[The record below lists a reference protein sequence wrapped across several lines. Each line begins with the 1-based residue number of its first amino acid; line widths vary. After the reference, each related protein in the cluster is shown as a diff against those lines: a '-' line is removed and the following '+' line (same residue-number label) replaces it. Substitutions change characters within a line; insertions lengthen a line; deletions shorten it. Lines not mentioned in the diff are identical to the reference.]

1 MSDDRP
7 DFVLQDA
14 VWGELETRY
23 FNGIPI
29 TLYRTEGDPSKIK
42 GWVKNPRV
50 DMVLNRWRN
59 ANHMS
64 VDAVPDDK
72 EMLGLMLNYDDGSFA
87 IQDLGED
94 VKRNGVREPIVVAWD
109 GTLIDGNR
117 RKFAVMWAISS
128 KGGASPEQHYRL
140 GRIPMFVLPDAAS
153 DSAKESIIIQE
164 NYAESLKREWPQ
176 VVTNGSIYRR
186 YQVLSNQFPSEQELD
201 IRRRVQR
208 EFPRF
213 GVTDIRDRINTW
225 NLIEEFKADYG
236 DDTNEDDLADK
247 INKSFQY
254 FRQANDTFRNKNVF
268 TEPEFKELLFSG
280 IQENLFPSFAS
291 VRRLEEIYR
300 NPQAKEIFLGGEGL
314 QGTAALRSNFDRA
327 TAEAGREEATRNLT
341 LEKRLESMID
351 SINKLTSMELAEIP
365 PSLRSGLESALQ
377 RIIAQATVSKEEST
391 EANAVE

>member
-7 DFVLQDA
+7 NFVLQDA

-42 GWVKNPRV
+42 GWVDNPRV

-64 VDAVPDDK
+64 VDAVPDDE

-87 IQDLGED
+87 VRDLGED
-94 VKRNGVREPIVVAWD
+94 VKRNGVREPIIVTRD

-140 GRIPMFVLPDAAS
+140 GRIPMFVLPEGAS
-153 DSAKESIIIQE
+153 ESDRQSIIIQE

-225 NLIEEFKADYG
+225 NLIEEFKVDYG
-236 DDTNEDDLADK
+236 DDSNEDDLADK
-247 INKSFQY
+247 INRSFQY

-268 TEPEFKELLFSG
+268 TEPEFKELLFCG

-300 NPQAKEIFLGGEGL
+300 NPQAKEVFLGGEGL
-314 QGTAALRSNFDRA
+314 QGSVLRSNFDRA

-341 LEKRLESMID
+341 LERRLESMID
-351 SINKLTSMELAEIP
+351 SLNKLTSMELAEIP
-365 PSLRSGLESALQ
+365 PSLRSGLENALQ
-377 RIIAQATVSKEEST
+377 RIIAQATVSKEETT
-391 EANAVE
+391 EGNAVE

>member
-29 TLYRTEGDPSKIK
+29 TLYRTEGDPSKIR
-42 GWVKNPRV
+42 GWVDNPRV

-64 VDAVPDDK
+64 VDAVPDDE

-94 VKRNGVREPIVVAWD
+94 VKRNGVREPIIVTRD

-117 RKFAVMWAISS
+117 RKFAVMWAVSS

-140 GRIPMFVLPDAAS
+140 GRIPMFVLPEGALES
-153 DSAKESIIIQE
+153 DKQSIIIQE

-186 YQVLSNQFPSEQELD
+186 YQELSNQFPSEQELD

-225 NLIEEFKADYG
+225 NLIEEFRVDYG
-236 DDTNEDDLADK
+236 DDSNEDDLADK
-247 INKSFQY
+247 INRSFQY

-268 TEPEFKELLFSG
+268 TEPEFKELLFCG

-300 NPQAKEIFLGGEGL
+300 NPQAREIFLGGEGL
-314 QGTAALRSNFDRA
+314 QGSALRSNFDRA

-341 LEKRLESMID
+341 LERRLESMID
-351 SINKLTSMELAEIP
+351 SLNKLTSIELAEIP
-365 PSLRSGLESALQ
+365 PFLRSGLEDALQ
-377 RIIAQATVSKEEST
+377 RIIAQATVSTEEAT

>member
-1 MSDDRP
+1 MSNERP
-7 DFVLQDA
+7 DFVLRDA
-14 VWGELETRY
+14 EWGELETRF

-29 TLYRTEGDPSKIK
+29 TLYRTEGNPSKIK
-42 GWVKNPRV
+42 GWVYNPRV

-64 VDAVPDDK
+64 ADAVPDDE
-72 EMLGLMLNYDDGSFA
+72 EMLELMLNYDDGSFA

-94 VKRNGVREPIVVAWD
+94 VKRNGVREPIIVTWD
-109 GTLIDGNR
+109 ATLIDGNR

-128 KGGASPEQHYRL
+128 KGGASPEQQHRL
-140 GRIPMFVLPDAAS
+140 GRIPMFVLPEAAS
-153 DSAKESIIIQE
+153 DSDKRSIIIQE
-164 NYAESLKREWPQ
+164 NYAASLKREWPQ
-176 VVTNGSIYRR
+176 VVTNGRIYRR
-186 YQVLSNQFPSEQELD
+186 FQELSNQFPSEQELD

-213 GVTDIRDRINTW
+213 GVTDIRDRISTW
-225 NLIEEFKADYG
+225 NLIEEFKVDYG

-268 TEPEFKELLFSG
+268 TQPEFKELLFSG

-314 QGTAALRSNFDRA
+314 QGTALRSNFDRA

-341 LEKRLESMID
+341 LERRLESMID
-351 SINKLTSMELAEIP
+351 SLNNLTSMELAEIP

-377 RIIAQATVSKEEST
+377 RIIAQATVSKEETT

>member
-1 MSDDRP
+1 MSDYRP

-14 VWGELETRY
+14 GWELETRY

-29 TLYRTEGDPSKIK
+29 ALYKTEGDPSKIK
-42 GWVKNPRV
+42 GWVDNPRV

-59 ANHMS
+59 TNHMS
-64 VDAVPDDK
+64 VDAVPDDE
-72 EMLGLMLNYDDGSFA
+72 EMLGLMLNRDAGSFA

-94 VKRNGVREPIVVAWD
+94 VKRNGVREPIIVTWD

-117 RKFAVMWAISS
+117 RKFAVMWAISN
-128 KGGASPEQHYRL
+128 KGGASPEQHHRL
-140 GRIPMFVLPDAAS
+140 GRIPMFVLPEGAS
-153 DSAKESIIIQE
+153 NSDKQSIIIQE

-186 YQVLSNQFPSEQELD
+186 YQELANQFPSEQELE

-225 NLIEEFKADYG
+225 NLIEEFNVDYG

-247 INKSFQY
+247 IDRSFQY

-268 TEPEFKELLFSG
+268 TEPEFKELLFCG

-300 NPQAKEIFLGGEGL
+300 NPQAKEIFLGGEGM
-314 QGTAALRSNFDRA
+314 QGSTLRSNFDRA

-341 LEKRLESMID
+341 LERRLESMID
-351 SINKLTSMELAEIP
+351 SLNNLTSMELAEIP

-377 RIIAQATVSKEEST
+377 RIIAQATVSTEETT

>member
-1 MSDDRP
+1 MSNERP

-14 VWGELETRY
+14 EWGGLEQRY

-29 TLYRTEGDPSKIK
+29 TLYRTEGNPSKIK
-42 GWVKNPRV
+42 GWVDNPRV
-50 DMVLNRWRN
+50 EMVLNRWRN
-59 ANHMS
+59 ANYMS
-64 VDAVPDDK
+64 VDAVPDDE

-94 VKRNGVREPIVVAWD
+94 VKRNGVREPIIVTWD

-128 KGGASPEQHYRL
+128 KGGASPEQHHRL
-140 GRIPMFVLPDAAS
+140 GRIPLFVLPEAAS
-153 DSAKESIIIQE
+153 DSDKQSIIIQE

-176 VVTNGSIYRR
+176 VVTNGSIYGR
-186 YQVLSNQFPSEQELD
+186 YQELSNQFPSEQELA

-225 NLIEEFKADYG
+225 NLIEEFRVDYG
-236 DDTNEDDLADK
+236 DDTNQDDLADK
-247 INKSFQY
+247 INKNFQY

-291 VRRLEEIYR
+291 VRRLEELYR

-314 QGTAALRSNFDRA
+314 QGTALRSNFDRA

-341 LEKRLESMID
+341 LERRLESMID
-351 SINKLTSMELAEIP
+351 SINNLTSMELAEIP

-377 RIIAQATVSKEEST
+377 RIIAQATVSKEETT
-391 EANAVE
+391 EANTVE